1 MDFEQFGQGFQDF
14 LQSMG
19 IYVTNQQILVSL
31 VIGGIAGW
39 IASQVV
45 GGKRGLWR
53 YVIAGILGSF
63 LGPVI
68 IGYIGVSIPVLGFT
82 FVNEVI
88 AATVGAIVIVLGA
101 RVLG

>member
-1 MDFEQFGQGFQDF
+1 MDFEQFGRGFQDF
-14 LQSMG
+14 LQGMG
-19 IYVTNQQILVSL
+19 IHVTNQQILLCL
-31 VIGGIAGW
+31 VIGAIAGW

-45 GGKRGLWR
+45 GGKSGLWR
-53 YVIAGILGSF
+53 YVIAGVLGSF

-68 IGYIGVSIPVLGFT
+68 IGFIGLNMPILGFT

-88 AATVGAIVIVLGA
+88 AATVGAIIIVLGA